1 MRYSA
6 GGGFHDR
13 AGGYK
18 VTLGNYTDQF
28 DHALGSF
35 ASEKAKA
42 LQMLKGKSPKEQ
54 KQMADQAIAAL
65 KALPP
70 VKKQQAEELLRRA
83 GTPVQLGTGAAST
96 MASVANIIATVGS
109 IGIAVYGMKEQ
120 REQAKRDEKRKKE
133 EFEAQRRM
141 MEEQIKADE
150 RRQEMEQQIAL
161 ERAKQGLPPAGAPS
175 GGSMKLP
182 GGLDPKILMIAG
194 GALVAVLLI
203 ARK

>member
-70 VKKQQAEELLRRA
+70 VKKQQAEEILRRA

-109 IGIAVYGMKEQ
+109 IGIAIYGMKEQ

-150 RRQEMEQQIAL
+150 RRQDMEQQIAL
-161 ERAKQGLPPAGAPS
+161 ERAKQGLSPD
-175 GGSMKLP
+175 GSQPGMSLP